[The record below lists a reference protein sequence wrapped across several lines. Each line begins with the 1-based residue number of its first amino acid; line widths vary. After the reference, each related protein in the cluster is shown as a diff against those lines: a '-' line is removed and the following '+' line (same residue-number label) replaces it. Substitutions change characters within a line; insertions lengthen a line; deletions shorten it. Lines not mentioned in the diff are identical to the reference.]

1 MDDYINIY
9 TDGACSGNPGKG
21 GFGIV
26 MKFKQ
31 HRKEFCAGF
40 RKTTN
45 NRMELLAVIVALEQ
59 VKNPELKIKVFSD
72 SRYVIDAINNNYLYA
87 WRKNG
92 FKDRVNK
99 DLWQRFLKILDRQK
113 QEFIWVKGHADN
125 AENNRCDQLA
135 VAATQGKILQ
145 IDEGYEEAKKF
156 I

>member
-1 MDDYINIY
+1 MDNYIDIY

-26 MKFKQ
+26 MKYKE

-59 VKNPELKIKVFSD
+59 VKNPELKIRVFSD
-72 SRYVIDAINNNYLYA
+72 SRYVVDAINNNYLYA

-92 FKDRVNK
+92 FKNRVNK
-99 DLWQRFLKILDRQK
+99 DLWQRFLKILDPKK
-113 QEFIWVKGHADN
+113 QEYIWVKGHADN

-135 VAATQGKILQ
+135 VAATHGKELQ
-145 IDEGYEEAKKF
+145 VDMGYEEAKK
-156 I
+156 

>member
-1 MDDYINIY
+1 MDNYIDIY

-26 MKFKQ
+26 MKYKE

-59 VKNPELKIKVFSD
+59 VKNPELKIRVFSD
-72 SRYVIDAINNNYLYA
+72 SRYVVDAINNNYLYA

-92 FKDRVNK
+92 FKNRVNK
-99 DLWQRFLKILDRQK
+99 DLWQRFLKILDCQK
-113 QEFIWVKGHADN
+113 QEYIWVKGHAEN

-135 VAATQGKILQ
+135 VAATHGKELQ
-145 IDEGYEEAKKF
+145 VDVGYEEAKKL
-156 I
+156 

>member
-1 MDDYINIY
+1 MDNYIDIY

-59 VKNPELKIKVFSD
+59 VKNPELKIRVFSD

-99 DLWQRFLKILDRQK
+99 DLWQRFLKIFDRQK
-113 QEFIWVKGHADN
+113 QEFIWVKGHANN

-135 VAATQGKILQ
+135 VAAAQSQTLQ
-145 IDEGYEEAKKF
+145 VDEGYEEVKK
-156 I
+156 